1 LPTDIRLLDYSLPQR
16 LIAQQPAERRDE
28 SRLLIL
34 RRDTGDLEQ
43 RAFRD
48 IAGHARSGDLFVVND
63 SRVFPARL
71 FVNRTTGG
79 RVEILFLNQ
88 ADEGG
93 ALWKCLARPARR
105 LREGEILFHGSP
117 PAPFCRFDSKNDSG
131 IALVEILRPPLFPF
145 LAKHGIVPLPPYI
158 NDAID
163 DPERYQTVY
172 AEREGS
178 AAAPT
183 AGLHFTPEL
192 IKTIKAAGARFASV
206 TLHIGL
212 DTFKPIAT
220 STVEAHE
227 IHTEVYFVP
236 DETARLAA
244 QTVREGGRVIAV
256 GTTAVRCLE
265 TWAAGKSREELAGAE
280 SGSSGATSL
289 FIHNRSQFRIVDA
302 MITNF
307 HLPRT
312 SLLALVA
319 AFAGLD
325 NIMSAY
331 KFAIDNDYRFYS
343 LGDAMFIY

>member
-1 LPTDIRLLDYSLPQR
+1 MSTDIRLLDYSLPPR
-16 LIAQQPAERRDE
+16 LIAQKPAERRDE

-34 RRDTGDLEQ
+34 RRDTGELEQ
-43 RAFRD
+43 RVFRD
-48 IAGHARSGDLFVVND
+48 VAGYVRSGDLFVVND

-71 FVNRTTGG
+71 FVNKNSGG
-79 RVEILFLNQ
+79 RVELLFLNQ

-105 LREGEILFHGSP
+105 LRENEMLFHGSP
-117 PAPFCRFDSKNDSG
+117 PAPFCRFVSKDDSG
-131 IALVEILRPPLFPF
+131 VALVEILRPPLFPF
-145 LAKHGIVPLPPYI
+145 LAKHGVVPLPPYI
-158 NDAID
+158 NREIE
-163 DPERYQTVY
+163 DPERYQTIY

-192 IKTIKAAGARFASV
+192 IKAMRDAGAEFASV

-212 DTFKPIAT
+212 DTFKPI
-220 STVEAHE
+220 STPTVDAHN
-227 IHTEVYFVP
+227 IHTETYCVP
-236 DETARLAA
+236 DDTARLASRA
-244 QTVREGGRVIAV
+244 VREGGRVIAV

-265 TWAAGKSREELAGAE
+265 TWAAGMDRNELARAC

-289 FIHNRSQFRIVDA
+289 FIHKRSQFRIVDA

-325 NIMSAY
+325 NVMSAY

-343 LGDAMFIY
+343 LGDAMFIH